1 MELNDLLKQS
11 SEKRA
16 SDVHLKVGVP
26 PVLRIDGHLTALQEA
41 GRLKREW
48 MVETLYG
55 IMTPHQKE
63 QFSKV
68 HDLDLAYSVPG
79 LGRFRVNIYQQRGTL
94 GAVFRVIPM
103 KVLTIR
109 ELNLPPVIESIALE
123 PRGLI
128 LVTGTTGSGK
138 STTLASIV
146 DYINSNRNVHI
157 MTIEDPI
164 EYLHRDR
171 MSLLNQRE
179 VGFDTISF
187 SSALRHAL
195 RQDPDVIMVGEM
207 RDHETIETALTAAE
221 TGHLVMSTLHTSDA
235 TETIN
240 RVISVFPPHQQ
251 PQVRIQLAT
260 VIEGIISMRLVPRAD
275 GRGRIPAIEICIATQ
290 IIRELIL
297 DKDRTKE
304 INKHIGEGLS
314 QYGMQ
319 TFDQSL
325 MVLYK
330 KELITYE
337 EALKQSTSPDDFAL
351 KVRGIESIDDL
362 TWEGE
367 REVAAPS
374 SSRRRDPGKS
384 EGGLDIDRFA
394 K

>member
-1 MELNDLLKQS
+1 MDLNDLLKQS

-41 GRLKREW
+41 GRMSREW

-68 HDLDLAYSVPG
+68 HDLDMAYSVPG
-79 LGRFRVNIYQQRGTL
+79 LGRFRVNIYQQRGTV

-109 ELNLPPVIESIALE
+109 DLNLPPVIESIALE

-171 MSLLNQRE
+171 MSLLHQRE

-275 GRGRIPAIEICIATQ
+275 GRGRIPAIEICVATQ

-351 KVRGIESIDDL
+351 KVGGIESLDDL

-384 EGGLDIDRFA
+384 EGSLDIDRFA